1 MRTPL
6 VIACC
11 LALTACS
18 AAPQP
23 NAEPSK
29 AAPSPSTAA
38 PSPSTAAPSPSTVAP
53 SPSTVAPSKE
63 AEPSY
68 STNLKDCADG
78 TCEVLLTSSGGL
90 TPAKKFGIGRITLTH
105 IPPNRLNFTVVRAN
119 DSTVTGYVGGDG
131 YLSLSAGPTITIE
144 RHNEDG
150 ALLRFEPKGRDRK
163 NDTASGSDGV
173 SLYSN
178 S

>member
-23 NAEPSK
+23 NAEPPQPAPSTSGPSK
-29 AAPSPSTAA
+29 ATPSPE
-38 PSPSTAAPSPSTVAP
+38 PSPT
-53 SPSTVAPSKE
+53 K
-63 AEPSY
+63 SY
-68 STNLKDCADG
+68 STNFKDCADG

-144 RHNEDG
+144 RHDEDG
-150 ALLRFEPKGRDRK
+150 AVLRFEPKGRDRK

-173 SLYSN
+173 SLYSKG
-178 S
+178 